1 MIGDSPFY
9 CIAWRGSVVECGG
22 KPWRDTAVVCR
33 TVFCGLSAFFPR
45 SKAVSPM
52 QGALASLPPHSTTL
66 PRRITRLKI
75 GQL

>member
-22 KPWRDTAVVCR
+22 KPWRDTDVACL
-33 TVFCGLSAFFPR
+33 TVYFGLRAFFPR
-45 SKAVSPM
+45 SIAVSPM

-66 PRRITRLKI
+66 PRQITCLKI